1 LADNQYHTAK
11 EDRLMQKHDLQH
23 TDSIPRYHGQES
35 SYYRTTGQYRPT
47 DGITSGTYAQTGFY
61 RPPTFEAE
69 APKVQSESQSTGYRY
84 DDLNEES
91 YSRIFSSSAS
101 QQEDRWGMYDFPS
114 QRQSQENT
122 YFTDYFSSPKPQET
136 APKVEEVIPQQ
147 MPVKHSDASDD
158 SFLHAYDADV
168 RYDGGQ
174 DEMRYDEAPAKE
186 EIKSERRH
194 SRGVK
199 KDGKKWQIIVLCV
212 VLGLAAIGL
221 GIFLVDRLV
230 SPMMEFDADDVQ
242 DVLQEG
248 ELAPDSIPSAQV
260 DPTPSPQQTQSE
272 AETEPEPEQSQVPS
286 VPMVD
291 RAFTIDAWSV
301 YLVQAGAFSNPDN
314 ADDYAISMR
323 ASGGAGYVIESDY
336 FRVMTTAFNNEYD
349 AGQLRDTLTAQSA
362 SAQIYELSF
371 SQMDFTVSAP
381 EEDVE
386 VITTALSQWPDLIK
400 SLMTVIR
407 RMEAGEITS
416 QEAIVSIK
424 EIYAQLETSKNA
436 LANVAGAKNS
446 VLVRDLSNMYT
457 EAARILLDVLEGG
470 ELEKGPTL
478 ARVKYAHI
486 GMCWNYRALV
496 EGVAQDAEE
505 TVEDTETTEDT
516 TEE

>member
-1 LADNQYHTAK
+1 MDENQYNTAK
-11 EDRLMQKHDLQH
+11 EDRLMQEHDLQH
-23 TDSIPRYHGQES
+23 TDSVPRFHGQES

-47 DGITSGTYAQTGFY
+47 DGITSGTYARTGFY
-61 RPPTFEAE
+61 RPPTFEQEPKAE
-69 APKVQSESQSTGYRY
+69 APQSTGYRY
-84 DDLNEES
+84 DDLSEAS

-101 QQEDRWGMYDFPS
+101 AQEDRWGMYDFPV
-114 QRQSQENT
+114 QSERQENP
-122 YFTDYFSSPKPQET
+122 YFTDYFSTPKAPEP
-136 APKVEEVIPQQ
+136 APKAEPPRQEATPAQRG
-147 MPVKHSDASDD
+147 DASDD
-158 SFLHAYDADV
+158 SFLHAFDADV
-168 RYDGGQ
+168 RYDDAQ
-174 DEMRYDEAPAKE
+174 DELRYDDAQDLPAKNE
-186 EIKSERRH
+186 PKRERRSTK
-194 SRGVK
+194 SRRSVK
-199 KDGKKWQIIVLCV
+199 KDGKKWKIIALCV

-248 ELAPDSIPSAQV
+248 ELAPDSIPSA
-260 DPTPSPQQTQSE
+260 DAEPTPTPTPDQT
-272 AETEPEPEQSQVPS
+272 ETADAQDDVPL
-286 VPMVD
+286 VD
-291 RAFTIDAWSV
+291 RAFTINAWSV

-349 AGQLRDTLTAQSA
+349 AGQLRDTLTAQSP

-371 SQMDFTVSAP
+371 SQMDFTVSAR

-386 VITTALSQWPDLIK
+386 VITTALSQWPELIK

-457 EAARILLDVLEGG
+457 EAARILYDVLEGG
-470 ELEKGPTL
+470 TLEKGPTL
-478 ARVKYAHI
+478 ARVKFAHI
-486 GMCWNYRALV
+486 GMCWNYRGLV
-496 EGVAQDAEE
+496 EGIAEGTTQVVPEEE
-505 TVEDTETTEDT
+505 TTAE
-516 TEE
+516 